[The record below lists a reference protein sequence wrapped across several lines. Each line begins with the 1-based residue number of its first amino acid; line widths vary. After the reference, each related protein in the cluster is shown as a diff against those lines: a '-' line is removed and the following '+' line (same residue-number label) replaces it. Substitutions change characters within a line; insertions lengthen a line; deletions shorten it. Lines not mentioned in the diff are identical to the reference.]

1 MTARVLVVDDVE
13 LNVKLLEAKLSSEY
27 FEVIVADNGPTAL
40 ELAESELPDII
51 LLDVMMPRMDGF
63 EVCRRLKA
71 NPRTAD
77 IPVVMVT
84 ALSDVADRLRG
95 LESGADE
102 FLTKPV
108 NDTALFARVR
118 SLVRL
123 KRMMEELRLRE
134 EVCRQFGNSEDQIA
148 APEET
153 GNARTLLL
161 DENDPAAPRIMETL
175 EPVAASV
182 RRAKSCAQAQS
193 LLDPSI
199 ELVIASLSVPDSDP
213 LRLVSQWRAAEATR
227 QLPILLIA
235 DPGELPRLAKGL
247 DLGANDYLV
256 RPVDRN
262 ELLARVRTQIR
273 RKRLQDRLHE
283 NYSRSLSL
291 ALTDELTGLY
301 NRRYVFAHLTEL
313 MARMP
318 EGGATAVMMFDI
330 DHFKQVNDRFG
341 HLAGDDVLRELA
353 GRALRN
359 VRSVDLVGRLGG
371 EEFVVVMPETSL
383 GGATIV
389 ADRLRQAVADEPFVL
404 AENGEKLAVT
414 ISVGLAITGQ
424 GEDTLEALLKR
435 VDDALYAAKNGG
447 RNRVVAAPLR
457 PPHPIAVAS

>member
-1 MTARVLVVDDVE
+1 
-13 LNVKLLEAKLSSEY
+13 
-27 FEVIVADNGPTAL
+27 
-40 ELAESELPDII
+40 
-51 LLDVMMPRMDGF
+51 
-63 EVCRRLKA
+63 
-71 NPRTAD
+71 
-77 IPVVMVT
+77 
-84 ALSDVADRLRG
+84 
-95 LESGADE
+95 
-102 FLTKPV
+102 
-108 NDTALFARVR
+108 VR

-134 EVCRQFGNSEDQIA
+134 EVCRQFGNSEDQVA

-153 GNARTLLL
+153 GNARILLL
-161 DENDPAAPRIMETL
+161 AENDPAAPRIIETL

-301 NRRYVFAHLTEL
+301 NRRYVFAHMTEL
-313 MARMP
+313 MARLP
-318 EGGATAVMMFDI
+318 EGSTATAIMMFDI
-330 DHFKQVNDRFG
+330 DHFKQVNDRYG

-353 GRALRN
+353 KRALHN

-371 EEFVVVMPETSL
+371 EEFVVVMPETNL

-389 ADRLRQAVADEPFVL
+389 ADRLRLAVADEPFVV
-404 AENGEKLAVT
+404 GTGDKLPVT

-424 GEDTLEALLKR
+424 PEDTLEALLKR

-447 RNRVVAAPLR
+447 RNRVVAAPHR
-457 PPHPIAVAS
+457 PGSSRGMPVAVAS